1 MATQPESLPGN
12 SLSPPTPILQFG
24 AQYQNN
30 NGSSTLPPNSPSSSN
45 STGSPTGFGFGNT
58 DQKPLIP
65 STPGA
70 LSSPNGLLTASVASG
85 MPSYGPTSTGLSQ
98 SSMDKLANSYGQS
111 VGSWPTPGT
120 PGVPEGYQQM
130 WYHQYYSQGGD
141 PYGLN
146 NPQVN
151 SKKTAQGKYVRMAG
165 NNGNVRWGQCNIK
178 RKRLRKLLS

>member
-1 MATQPESLPGN
+1 MTPTSSTPTPSSATGLGGIGAGIQVPLATQPESLPGN

-65 STPGA
+65 TTPGA
-70 LSSPNGLLTASVASG
+70 LSSPNGLLTASAASG

-151 SKKTAQGKYVRMAG
+151 
-165 NNGNVRWGQCNIK
+165 I
-178 RKRLRKLLS
+178 

>member
-1 MATQPESLPGN
+1 MGGIGTGIQVPLATQPESLPGN

-24 AQYQNN
+24 AQYNAQNN

-120 PGVPEGYQQM
+120 PGVPESYQQM

-151 SKKTAQGKYVRMAG
+151 IMNEFSMGEWVWQKIEGKT
-165 NNGNVRWGQCNIK
+165 
-178 RKRLRKLLS
+178 